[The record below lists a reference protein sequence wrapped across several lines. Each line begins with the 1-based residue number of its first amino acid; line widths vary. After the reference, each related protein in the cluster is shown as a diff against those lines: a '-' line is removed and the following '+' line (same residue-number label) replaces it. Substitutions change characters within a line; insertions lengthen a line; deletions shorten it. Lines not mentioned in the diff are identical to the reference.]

1 MIIPA
6 VFFGAIGVAIGWYA
20 WRGIVTGKILVG
32 IRGSRAGWNSPVETW
47 FVRRE
52 DPVSFWIAISL
63 VALVSLG
70 TLVVAL
76 GPLFQNRPLLFSN

>member
-6 VFFGAIGVAIGWYA
+6 VFFGAIGAAIGWYA

-32 IRGSRAGWNSPVETW
+32 IRGNRGDWVETW

-63 VALVSLG
+63 VAFVSIG
-70 TLVVAL
+70 MLVVAL

>member
-6 VFFGAIGVAIGWYA
+6 VFFGAVGVAIGWYA
-20 WRGIVTGKILVG
+20 WRAIVTGKILVG
-32 IRGSRAGWNSPVETW
+32 IRGSRQGWDNRVETW

-52 DPVSFWIAISL
+52 DPVSFWIAVSL
-63 VALVSLG
+63 VGLVSLG
-70 TLVVAL
+70 TLFVAV